1 MFYLV
6 IIFKGGE
13 IILSNYFT
21 TTAEPKQIKAT
32 AEYSN
37 LEQSLIKKVQCI
49 TERVLSKP
57 KNYSMTKCDEDSIP
71 KSKRRAANS
80 EEDIVQA
87 ITGELNFPQYRKAY
101 IALVD
106 YFDLAVP
113 GNYSSS
119 SQFSTESERKCFLKS
134 FAEALYQKLHWER

>member
-1 MFYLV
+1 M
-6 IIFKGGE
+6 
-13 IILSNYFT
+13 T
-21 TTAEPKQIKAT
+21 TTAEPKQIKAV

-49 TERVLSKP
+49 TERVLNKP
-57 KNYSMTKCDEDSIP
+57 KSSLTKCDEDSIP

-87 ITGELNFPQYRKAY
+87 IIGELNFPQYKKAY

-119 SQFSTESERKCFLKS
+119 TQFSTESERKRFLKS

>member
-1 MFYLV
+1 M
-6 IIFKGGE
+6 
-13 IILSNYFT
+13 T
-21 TTAEPKQIKAT
+21 TTAEPKQIKAM
-32 AEYSN
+32 AEYSH

-57 KNYSMTKCDEDSIP
+57 KNSLTKCDEDSIP

-87 ITGELNFPQYRKAY
+87 IIGELNFPQYKKAY

-119 SQFSTESERKCFLKS
+119 SQFSTESERKLFLKS
-134 FAEALYQKLHWER
+134 FSEALYQKLHWER